1 LGGSFKVVVAQSLQE
16 LCQLRVCVSLRVFF
30 GLGDPSW
37 HRLCISDATAAHTAE
52 HARRLFLKDR
62 MKIKPFDGFDGA
74 TVRLACRFIDGEGLS
89 WI

>member
-1 LGGSFKVVVAQSLQE
+1 
-16 LCQLRVCVSLRVFF
+16 
-30 GLGDPSW
+30 
-37 HRLCISDATAAHTAE
+37 
-52 HARRLFLKDR
+52 